1 MESGWKLNLSRC
13 DNVCHKHLGAS
24 WLKREILPLCR
35 FAALPLC
42 RFAAIRL
49 IQLLYF
55 QASKTFCWRYADGM
69 NFFGGQDVLC

>member
-35 FAALPLC
+35 FAA
-42 RFAAIRL
+42 IRL
-49 IQLLYF
+49 IQLLHF

-69 NFFGGQDVLC
+69 NFFGGQDVLR